1 MLAQPLKATGV
12 KTTGED
18 NVCPVIKNCKGK
30 NDR

>member
-1 MLAQPLKATGV
+1 MFAQPLKAIGV

-18 NVCPVIKNCKGK
+18 NVCTAIKSCKGK